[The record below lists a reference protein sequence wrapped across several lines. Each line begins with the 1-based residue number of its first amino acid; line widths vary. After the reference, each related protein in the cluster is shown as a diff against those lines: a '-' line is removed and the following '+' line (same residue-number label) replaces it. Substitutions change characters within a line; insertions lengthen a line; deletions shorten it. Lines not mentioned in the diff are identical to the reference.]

1 MKNNIVFLPERAT
14 KGSSFQAIEN
24 KLFLRT
30 GCSGKLEI
38 ASKNKL
44 GFLKR
49 KFVTKIVFSC
59 QTRMM
64 LKLFKENIRIAFGSI
79 RTQLLRT
86 ILTVLIIAI
95 GITALVSILTVVS
108 ALENTISSDFASM
121 GANTF
126 NINQYENEVRNNGG
140 QERKIIN
147 PIISY
152 PEAVAFKNKYNYPF
166 TETSLSFKATSV
178 AEVKFGAI
186 KTDPENSIVGVD
198 EHFMTNSGLETSAGR
213 NFTGFDIDNNAYVCI
228 VGSDFE
234 KGLLKDVNPIDKV
247 ISIRGA
253 RFRVIGVLKEKGST
267 FGNSQ
272 DLRILIPI
280 QVARSLFTAPNIN
293 YTMSIMVSKKELLDQ
308 AIDNATSTMRRV
320 RKLSPIKDNNFGVVR
335 SDDLINRILG
345 ITKYLGLASWLIG
358 IITVLGSSIALMNIM
373 IVSVTERTRE
383 IGVRKALGAK
393 KTTIAFQF
401 FIETLLIGQLGGL
414 VGIIFGILIGFGI
427 ATAMSFVFVIPWGA
441 IMAAFI
447 TSFIVAIV
455 SGLYPAVKA
464 AKLDPIEAL
473 RYE

>member
-1 MKNNIVFLPERAT
+1 
-14 KGSSFQAIEN
+14 
-24 KLFLRT
+24 
-30 GCSGKLEI
+30 
-38 ASKNKL
+38 
-44 GFLKR
+44 
-49 KFVTKIVFSC
+49 
-59 QTRMM
+59 M
-64 LKLFKENIRIAFGSI
+64 LNLFKENVKIAIGSV

-95 GITALVSILTVVS
+95 GITALVGILTVVA
-108 ALENTISSDFASM
+108 ALENTVSADFASM

-126 NINQYENEVRNNGG
+126 NINQYENTTRRRGNE
-140 QERKIIN
+140 EREIIN

-152 PEAVAFKNKYNYPF
+152 PEAVAFQNKFKYPF
-166 TETSLSFKATSV
+166 TETSLSFTATSK
-178 AEVKFGAI
+178 AEVKFGAT
-186 KTDPENSIVGVD
+186 KTDPEITIVGVD
-198 EHFMTNSGLETSAGR
+198 ENFIPNSGLETSLGR
-213 NFTGFDIDNNAYVCI
+213 NFNGFDIDNNTYMCV

-234 KGLLKDVNPIDKV
+234 KGLLKDVNPINKI

-253 RFRVIGVLKEKGST
+253 KFKVIGVLKEKGST

-272 DLRILIPI
+272 DLRVLIPI
-280 QVARSLFTAPNIN
+280 QVARSLFTAPKTN
-293 YTMSIMVSKKELLDQ
+293 YTVSVMVAKKEVLDQ
-308 AIDNATSTMRRV
+308 AIDNAMSTMRRV
-320 RKLSPIKDNNFGVVR
+320 RKLSPVKDNNFAVVR

-358 IITVLGSSIALMNIM
+358 VITVLGSSIALMNIM

-393 KTTIAFQF
+393 KSTIAFQF

-427 ATAMSFVFVIPWGA
+427 ATAMDFAFVIPWGA

-455 SGLYPAVKA
+455 SGLYPAIKA
-464 AKLDPIEAL
+464 AVLDPIEAL

>member
-1 MKNNIVFLPERAT
+1 
-14 KGSSFQAIEN
+14 
-24 KLFLRT
+24 
-30 GCSGKLEI
+30 
-38 ASKNKL
+38 
-44 GFLKR
+44 
-49 KFVTKIVFSC
+49 
-59 QTRMM
+59 M
-64 LKLFKENIRIAFGSI
+64 LNLFKENVKIAIGSV

-95 GITALVSILTVVS
+95 GITALVGILTVVA
-108 ALENTISSDFASM
+108 ALENTISADFASM

-126 NINQYENEVRNNGG
+126 NINQYENTTRRRGNE
-140 QERKIIN
+140 EREIIN

-152 PEAVAFKNKYNYPF
+152 PEAVAFQNKFKYPF
-166 TETSLSFKATSV
+166 TETSLSFTATSK
-178 AEVKFGAI
+178 AEVKFGAT
-186 KTDPENSIVGVD
+186 KTDPEITIVGVD
-198 EHFMTNSGLETSAGR
+198 ENFIPNSGLETSLGR
-213 NFTGFDIDNNAYVCI
+213 NFNGFDIDNNTYMCV

-234 KGLLKDVNPIDKV
+234 KGLLKDVNPINKI

-253 RFRVIGVLKEKGST
+253 KFKVIGVLKEKGST

-272 DLRILIPI
+272 DLRVLIPI
-280 QVARSLFTAPNIN
+280 QVARSLFTAPKTN
-293 YTMSIMVSKKELLDQ
+293 YTVSVMVAKKEVLDQ
-308 AIDNATSTMRRV
+308 AIDNAMSTMRRV
-320 RKLSPIKDNNFGVVR
+320 RKLSPVKDNNFAVVR

-358 IITVLGSSIALMNIM
+358 VITVLGSSIALMNIM

-393 KTTIAFQF
+393 KSTIAFQF

-427 ATAMSFVFVIPWGA
+427 ATAMDFAFVIPWGA

-455 SGLYPAVKA
+455 SGLYPAIKA
-464 AKLDPIEAL
+464 AVLDPIEAL